1 MFQFVSFINYDNISF
16 NWIEKNIKIDHTQV
30 HDDIIIKIKIKYILI
45 LKYNRIQLLILVNNL
60 KLLNFV
66 LNSYLFFKNIVLY
79 TSTILNELI

>member
-1 MFQFVSFINYDNISF
+1 M
-16 NWIEKNIKIDHTQV
+16 NWEKFIKIDHTQV
-30 HDDIIIKIKIKYILI
+30 HGDIIIKIKIKYILI

-60 KLLNFV
+60 KLLNFA

>member
-16 NWIEKNIKIDHTQV
+16 NWIEKNIKIDYTQV
-30 HDDIIIKIKIKYILI
+30 HGDIIIKIKIKYILI

-60 KLLNFV
+60 KLLNFA

>member
-30 HDDIIIKIKIKYILI
+30 HGDIIIKIKIKYILI